1 MSRSKFAL
9 KSKPDY
15 RLSEEAA
22 LDNLGLLLE
31 RYRIDVEKIADKT
44 DRQNFES
51 VLDRTVEHIRLG
63 LVEVKIT
70 DGKFVVVQHMS
81 GNAGTMLEYGEIG
94 CTQKKCTDG
103 YKSED
108 RYAMICALMGSL
120 SGIGEAGIEKLKG
133 IDMSVME
140 CLGAIF
146 LKV

>member
-1 MSRSKFAL
+1 MSKSKFAL
-9 KSKPDY
+9 KQKQEY
-15 RLSEEAA
+15 KLGEEAA

-31 RYRIDVEKIADKT
+31 RYRIDVEKIRD
-44 DRQNFES
+44 DDERRSFES
-51 VLDRTVEHIRLG
+51 VLERTTEHIRLG
-63 LVEVKIT
+63 LVEVKISE
-70 DGKFVVVQHMS
+70 GKLIVAQHLAS
-81 GNAGTMLEYGEIG
+81 GSVLEYQEIG
-94 CTQKKCTDG
+94 CSAKRMTDG
-103 YKSED
+103 YKSDE